1 MLEDYNSPMM
11 SFVDLI
17 YVPAQTNSCFLCT
30 PTISSFVHIPE
41 INSNIPEWQNKELH
55 FEQIISEN

>member
-1 MLEDYNSPMM
+1 MM

-30 PTISSFVHIPE
+30 PTISSFIHIPE
-41 INSNIPEWQNKELH
+41 INYNIPEWQNKELH